1 MKKQYLIIYVVYI
14 LLGLSLGLW
23 EVFKPI
29 WLLEKGISIESL
41 GVTFFVALF
50 IAAIISLTIGN
61 KVMKSGIR
69 KSIQLALTSR
79 VLIFFSMIITN
90 SKNFMI
96 LLSCLDL
103 LIDTLIIQWMYPL
116 LSQIKISNVL
126 FGLKDN
132 LYDLA
137 GNIGTIIAGVLI
149 GITLYKLTSYQICI
163 SICMIFFFICFLLL
177 FKVKNEKIVL
187 QQKNVTKEVL
197 KVTSAK
203 DYIKYSWSRR
213 LQLYLILGFFMV
225 MLTENLGIDK
235 SLAGISWAILQIICN
250 GIGVLVS
257 FKSDKINRVKF
268 FKYANISSIII
279 LLVAGLS
286 RNTIFSFVAI
296 LWIDILSDF
305 YSPIIDAPLTNE
317 IPKELQL
324 HFANLKHI
332 LSYIGRGIAYVI
344 AGYLISY
351 NYQIIFLVSIPFLI
365 YQNYIGMRALK
376 NCKNTNV
383 YGK

>member
-69 KSIQLALTSR
+69 KSIQLALISR

-187 QQKNVTKEVL
+187 QEKNVTKEVL

-365 YQNYIGMRALK
+365 YQNYIGLRALK